1 MGLFDKLKEGLTK
14 ARDSFF
20 GGIKTLFTGRKLDEE
35 LLEELEEILVM
46 SDMGIE
52 TVQKILDD
60 LKKEYKKNEP
70 EDALLLLRDI
80 MVSNLEADGFNANP
94 AKKPYVIFVVGV
106 NGSGKTTTIAKL
118 SKKYINEGKQVVIA
132 AADTFRAAAIEQIKH
147 WGEKIGATVI
157 AHEHGSDA
165 AAVVYDTLI
174 HAKSKNKDIVI
185 VDTAGRLHNKSHLM
199 EELKKI
205 KRVIEKETDGPHET
219 LLVLDGTTGQN
230 GIQQAKAFKESV
242 NISGVVVTKLD
253 GTAKGGIAFSINN
266 QLNIPIKMIGVG
278 EKEDDLQMFEP
289 EYYVNALLGVEDDG

>member
-1 MGLFDKLKEGLTK
+1 MGLFDKLKKGLSKT
-14 ARDSFF
+14 RETFF
-20 GGIKTLFTGRKLDEE
+20 GGIKTLFTGKKLDDEV
-35 LLEELEEILVM
+35 LEELEEILVM
-46 SDMGIE
+46 SDMGME
-52 TVQKILDD
+52 TVEKILDD
-60 LKKEYKKNEP
+60 LKREYKKNEP

-80 MVSNLEADGFNANP
+80 MVSNLEAEGFNPNP
-94 AKKPYVIFVVGV
+94 VQNPYVIFVVGV

-118 SKKYINEGKQVVIA
+118 SKKYINEGKKVVIA

-165 AAVVYDTLI
+165 AAVVFDTLM
-174 HAKSKNKDIVI
+174 HAKSKGKDIVI

-230 GIQQAKAFKESV
+230 GVQQAKSFKESV
-242 NISGVVVTKLD
+242 DISGVVVTKLD

-289 EYYVNALLGVEDDG
+289 KNYVNALLGVEEDG